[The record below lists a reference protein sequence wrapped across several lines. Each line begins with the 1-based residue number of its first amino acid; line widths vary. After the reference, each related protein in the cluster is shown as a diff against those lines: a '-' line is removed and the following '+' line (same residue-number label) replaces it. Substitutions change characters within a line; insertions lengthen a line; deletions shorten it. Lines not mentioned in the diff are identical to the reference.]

1 MESDFPTRLPPS
13 CQNTERP
20 YNRPDMELEKNPK
33 TRKVYRQLL
42 AAGDRITGQAFPGM
56 KRVKQITVFHCGPA
70 VLEALFSFLGFKIS
84 QKAVEKSL
92 RADKKIKRVGLSVK
106 DLARGANA
114 LGKGEYLFWRKANSN
129 ISDLDA
135 IVNKYKYPVGVEW
148 QGVFYEF
155 EDEDNG
161 HYGVVTKVDRD
172 AGYLRIADS
181 FHAFIGVDRKFKIG
195 FFLRRWWDT
204 NIIKGRTIKDRKM
217 MFVITPKDS
226 VFPKNLGMT
235 RG

>member
-1 MESDFPTRLPPS
+1 MESDFPIRLPPS

-33 TRKVYRQLL
+33 TRSIYRKVLELEDKLSGGALPRM
-42 AAGDRITGQAFPGM
+42 R
-56 KRVKQITVFHCGPA
+56 RVKQITVFHCGPA
-70 VLEALFSFLGFKIS
+70 VLQALFSFLGFKIS
-84 QKAVEKSL
+84 QREVVRSL
-92 RADKKIKRVGLSVK
+92 RAGRKIKRVGLSVK
-106 DLARGANA
+106 DLSRAANA
-114 LGKGEYLFWRKANSN
+114 LGKGKYSFWKKADAK

-161 HYGVVTKVDRD
+161 HYGVVTKVDRGT
-172 AGYLRIADS
+172 GYLRIADS
-181 FHAFIGVDRKFKIG
+181 FHAFIGVDRKFKID

-204 NIIKGRTIKDRKM
+204 NTVKSRTIKDRKM
-217 MFVITPKDS
+217 MFVVTPKDS